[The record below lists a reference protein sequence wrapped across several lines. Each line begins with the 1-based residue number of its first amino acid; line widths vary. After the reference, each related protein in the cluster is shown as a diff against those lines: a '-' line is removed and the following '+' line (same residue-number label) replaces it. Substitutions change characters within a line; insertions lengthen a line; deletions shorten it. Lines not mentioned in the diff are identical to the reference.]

1 MSKANLVNQVENAD
15 KILTKN
21 AYYSPMI
28 QKALDSVV
36 LAVQAKINVFQA
48 SIGIIENK
56 ELEIVSNIG
65 GCDKTSDLSRQLCAK
80 TIELNDVLKI
90 ENVSSYDTNL
100 NINTQDET
108 LQILG
113 FIGVPIRKNNK
124 AVGALFLCTDNTS
137 KVNDEQFEFLHN
149 KAEAITIALT
159 AGNFS
164 HQFMIEHNLLSKGP
178 ISSLIVDSKPG
189 WPTVFVS
196 ANCYSLLGVDS
207 RTAGQQF
214 RLDDFIYP
222 EHKTIFK
229 RSLNFHRTT
238 EIQDLET
245 EYDVVLPNGEY
256 KSIRQVS
263 YGEYSEVGKLLYVRL
278 YLIDQTNQKELEVRL
293 RKVKERSSLIIETL
307 DLATWDLD
315 PIANFTQVNH
325 RWYQMIGLNFEDQE
339 PAKNVWERRIHPL
352 DKKRVREEL
361 DELTSGSRETL
372 NQIYRIQHE
381 AGYWIWVEG
390 FGKTVEYNAEG
401 KPSRIIGTQRDVT
414 EQHKAKIIRQKQDA
428 LVVLMSKA
436 QEVFLEESDLRAACS
451 SIFESLLDLAE
462 SEFGFI
468 GERIISEKGKVALK
482 IQAISDISWDVQS
495 KELYSR
501 YVNDGLIFE
510 NLDNLFGRVI
520 TTENEVISNNVVKDA
535 HSSGTPK
542 GHPDMDCFLGLP
554 IKFDGVVYGMIGLAN
569 RVVGYDREL
578 IDFLKPLLA
587 NLGLLMR
594 VRGIEAARVSA
605 ERELK
610 SLATTDDLTQLP
622 NRRVFTTHIESA
634 HQLFKRH
641 GENFC
646 VAIIDID
653 YFKSV
658 NDSYGH
664 DAGDEV
670 LKHFSQIL
678 LEGKRAN
685 DVIARFGGEEFAL
698 IASKTS
704 IDEAIIACE
713 RIRTDIEESDFS
725 KQVLSRQITV
735 SVGVTQSLAEDESI
749 DEIIKRADLALYKAK
764 ESGRNRV
771 EAI

>member
-1 MSKANLVNQVENAD
+1 MAKLKHDNQFTKIN

-21 AYYSPMI
+21 DNYSPMV
-28 QKALDSVV
+28 QRALDDVV
-36 LAVQAKINVFQA
+36 VNVQAKIDIYQV
-48 SIGIIENK
+48 SIGMVESK
-56 ELEIVSNIG
+56 EVKIVSNIG
-65 GCDKTSDLSRQLCAK
+65 GCNESADLSKQLCAK
-80 TIELNDVLKI
+80 TIELNDVLNIDKI
-90 ENVSSYDTNL
+90 SSYDL
-100 NINTQDET
+100 KLDVDTQNET
-108 LQILG
+108 LKKLG
-113 FIGVPIRKNNK
+113 FIGVPIRRNEK
-124 AVGALFLCTDNTS
+124 AVGALFLLCDSSNNI
-137 KVNDEQFEFLHN
+137 NDEQLEYLQA
-149 KAEAITIALT
+149 KADAITIALT

-164 HQFMIEHNLLSKGP
+164 KQFMIEHNLLSQGP

-189 WPTVFVS
+189 WPIIFVS
-196 ANCYSLLGVDS
+196 ANCYSLLGADS
-207 RTAGQQF
+207 KADRQYF
-214 RLDDFIYP
+214 RLDDFIHP
-222 EHKTIFK
+222 DHKTTFK

-245 EYDVVLPNGEY
+245 EYDVVLANGER

-263 YGEYSEVGKLLYVRL
+263 FGEYSNTGALLYVRL

-315 PIANFTQVNH
+315 PISNFTQVNH

-339 PAKNVWERRIHPL
+339 PAKNVWDRRIHPL
-352 DKKRVREEL
+352 DKKRVTEEL
-361 DELTSGSRETL
+361 EELKVGKRDVL
-372 NQIYRIQHE
+372 NQIYRIRHE
-381 AGYWIWVEG
+381 SGNWIWVEG

-414 EQHKAKIIRQKQDA
+414 EQHQAKIIRQKQDS
-428 LVVLMSKA
+428 LVALMSKA
-436 QEVFLEESDLRAACS
+436 QEIFLEESDLRAACS

-468 GERIISEKGKVALK
+468 GERITNEKGEVALK
-482 IQAISDISWDVQS
+482 IQAISDISWDTQS

-501 YVNDGLIFE
+501 YVNDGLVFE

-520 TTENEVISNNVVKDA
+520 TTENEVISNDVAKDA

-594 VRGIEAARVSA
+594 VRGIEAARVNA
-605 ERELK
+605 ERELQ
-610 SLATTDDLTQLP
+610 SLATTDELTQLP
-622 NRRVFTTHIESA
+622 NRRVFTTQIESA
-634 HQLFKRH
+634 HQLFKRY

-646 VAIIDID
+646 VAILDID

-658 NDSYGH
+658 NDSFGH

-670 LKHFSQIL
+670 LKLFSNIL
-678 LEGKRAN
+678 LDGKRAS
-685 DVIARFGGEEFAL
+685 DMIVRYGGEEFAL
-698 IASKTS
+698 LAPKSS
-704 IDEAIIACE
+704 IEEATIACE
-713 RIRTDIEESDFS
+713 RIRSDIEKSDFS
-725 KQVLSRQITV
+725 QFTQDRQITV
-735 SVGVTQSLAEDESI
+735 SIGLTQNVAEDESV
-749 DEIIKRADLALYKAK
+749 DEIIKRADSALYKAK

-771 EAI
+771 ETL